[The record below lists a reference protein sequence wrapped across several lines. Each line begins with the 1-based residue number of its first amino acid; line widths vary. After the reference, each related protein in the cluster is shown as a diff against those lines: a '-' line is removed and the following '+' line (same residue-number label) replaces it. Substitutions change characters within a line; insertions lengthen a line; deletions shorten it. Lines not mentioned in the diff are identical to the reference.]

1 MAFNFGELKSGN
13 PTLRKAFDRSRSAYG
28 SDAMTVSG
36 AVNKTG
42 ILFLLV
48 LVGGYLGW
56 GTPGAIGGPLMFLC
70 LFGGF
75 ALAMVIS
82 FKQTL
87 APALAPVYA
96 VAEGVV
102 LGGISSLLERAYPGI
117 AMNALVLTLS
127 TLGLMLALYHFKVIR
142 ATPLFQKIV
151 FFATGAIMVTYL
163 VDMVLHVFG
172 HAVPYI
178 NSASPIG
185 IAISVGIVIVAALNL
200 IMDFEVINRG
210 AEMGAPKYMEWYGGF
225 ALIVTL
231 VWLYLEILRLLS
243 KLNSQR

>member
-13 PTLRKAFDRSRSAYG
+13 PTLRKAFDRSRAAHG
-28 SDAMTVSG
+28 SEAMTVSG

-56 GTPGAIGGPLMFLC
+56 GMLGTSAAPLMFVSLIV
-70 LFGGF
+70 GF
-75 ALAMVIS
+75 VLALVIS

-87 APALAPVYA
+87 APALSPVYA

-102 LGGISSLLERAYPGI
+102 LGGVSSAAEKMYPGI

-127 TLGLMLALYHFKVIR
+127 TLGLMLTLYHFKIIR
-142 ATPLFQKIV
+142 YTPLFQKV
-151 FFATGAIMVTYL
+151 LFFATGAIMITYL
-163 VDMVLHVFG
+163 ADMVMGFFG
-172 HAVPYI
+172 HSVPYL
-178 NSASPIG
+178 NSASPMG
-185 IAISVGIVIVAALNL
+185 IAISVGIVVVAALNL

-210 AEMGAPKYMEWYGGF
+210 AQAGAPKYMEWYGGF

-231 VWLYLEILRLLS
+231 VWLYLEIIRLLS
-243 KLNSQR
+243 KLSSRR